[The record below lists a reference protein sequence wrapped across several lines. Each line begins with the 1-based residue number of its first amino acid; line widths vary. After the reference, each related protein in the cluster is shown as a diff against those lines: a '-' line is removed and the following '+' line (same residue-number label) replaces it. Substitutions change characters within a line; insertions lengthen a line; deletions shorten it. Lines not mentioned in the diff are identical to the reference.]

1 MAAGLAIVLVE
12 VAQAA
17 LAISQVKAATAAALD
32 LEVMAVQDKLVHG
45 LVAVVV
51 AQVVLAAMQG
61 HLLVVRV
68 VWVETILHNLAQ
80 PTDNLDSLQV
90 AAGDVVVVIL
100 VLQQLQ
106 AATAVV
112 VAALPTMVKN

>member
-1 MAAGLAIVLVE
+1 MLVE

-17 LAISQVKAATAAALD
+17 LAISQAKAATAAALD

-45 LVAVVV
+45 LVAAV
-51 AQVVLAAMQG
+51 AAQAVLAAMQG
-61 HLLVVRV
+61 HLLVVQV

-80 PTDNLDSLQV
+80 PTDNLDSLPV
-90 AAGDVVVVIL
+90 AVADAVVVVL
-100 VLQQLQ
+100 VPQQLQ